1 MVKNTIQ
8 EERMKSYF
16 IEATKE
22 ILKGEGLRAVN
33 VRSIAQK
40 AGYSFAT
47 IYNYFKD
54 AKDLVFECVK
64 DFLSE
69 CEEYIKI
76 ETENVEHGKNKI
88 KAISKAYIKYFIQYP
103 ATFELFFIEK
113 PNNLAGKQATI
124 QMIDDFFENICKNE
138 WQYLIENEETNQ
150 KQAELKQAKLN
161 YTILGMLLLY
171 IHRKQPA
178 TYSEFQSEVDKQLN
192 SILD

>member
-1 MVKNTIQ
+1 MAKNAVQ
-8 EERMKSYF
+8 EERMKRYF

-64 DFLSE
+64 DILQE
-69 CEEYIKI
+69 CEEFI
-76 ETENVEHGKNKI
+76 ESETKNAERGNEKL
-88 KAISKAYIKYFIQYP
+88 KAISKAYIKYFVQYP
-103 ATFELFFIEK
+103 GTFELFFIEK
-113 PNNLAGKQATI
+113 PNNLAGKQSTI
-124 QMIDDFFENICKNE
+124 KMIDEFYEKICRDEWEYVIGTNNIT
-138 WQYLIENEETNQ
+138 ETE
-150 KQAELKQAKLN
+150 KKVMHSRLN
-161 YTILGMLLLY
+161 YTILGLLLLY
-171 IHRKQPA
+171 IQRGQPA
-178 TYSEFQSEVDKQLN
+178 TYSEFLTDVDLQLN

>member
-1 MVKNTIQ
+1 MVKNSIQ

-54 AKDLVFECVK
+54 AKDLVFECVR
-64 DFLSE
+64 DFLDE
-69 CEEYIKI
+69 CEVFIKN
-76 ETENVEHGKNKI
+76 ETENVEHGKEKL
-88 KAISKAYIKYFIQYP
+88 KVISKAYIKYFIQYP
-103 ATFELFFIEK
+103 STFELFFIEK
-113 PNNLAGKQATI
+113 PNNLAGKQSTI
-124 QMIDDFFENICKNE
+124 EMINGFYEKVCNDE
-138 WQYLIENEETNQ
+138 WQHLISAGEIDVDEKNKLHSQ
-150 KQAELKQAKLN
+150 LN
-161 YTILGMLLLY
+161 YIILGMLLLY

-178 TYSEFQSEVDKQLN
+178 SYSEFQNEIDQQLN
-192 SILD
+192 TILD